1 MTVQASWRVAVTDSG
16 FPDLAPEAEAL
27 AGTGAV
33 LLPGQC
39 RTAGEVAEL
48 CADADAV
55 LTQWAPVTAEA
66 IERMTR
72 CKVIVRYG
80 IGVDNVDLEAAR
92 AKGIP
97 VANVPDYAIEEV
109 ADHAMSLLLASVR
122 KIPQVAAQVREGV
135 WEIAPRR
142 PIVGLQ
148 GRKLGVAGFGNIARA
163 VVRRAQAFGL
173 QTIAYDPYANPEL
186 FAKHSTARVDWETL
200 LAESD
205 FISVHLPLVEATRRL
220 LDDRAFAAMKP
231 GAHLVNTSRG
241 GVVDTEALVRAL
253 MDGKL
258 AGAALDVLEE
268 EPVPA
273 GHPLLAIDS
282 CILTSHCAW
291 YSESSLIRLQ
301 RYAALEVRRVL
312 EGGRP
317 QHVVNGVGA

>member
-1 MTVQASWRVAVTDSG
+1 MTQTGSWKVAVTDSG

-27 AGTGAV
+27 DGTGAA
-33 LLPGQC
+33 LAPGQC
-39 RTAGEVAEL
+39 RTAEEVAAL

-66 IERMTR
+66 IAAMTR
-72 CKVIVRYG
+72 CRVIVRYG

-92 AKGIP
+92 ARGIP
-97 VANVPDYAIEEV
+97 VANVPDYAIDEV
-109 ADHAMSLLLASVR
+109 ADHALSLLLASVR
-122 KIPQVAAQVREGV
+122 RIPQVVAQVREGV
-135 WEIAPRR
+135 WDIAPRR

-173 QTIAYDPYANPEL
+173 RTIAYDPYAAQEL
-186 FAKHSTARVDWETL
+186 FDQHGTARADWDTL

-220 LDDRAFAAMKP
+220 FDERAFAAMKE
-231 GAHLVNTSRG
+231 GAHLINTSRG
-241 GVVDTEALVRAL
+241 GVVETAALVRAL
-253 MDGKL
+253 ESGRL

-268 EPVPA
+268 EPIPV
-273 GHPLLAIDS
+273 GHPLLGIDR
-282 CILTSHCAW
+282 CIVTSHCAW
-291 YSESSLIRLQ
+291 YSESSLLRLQ

-317 QHVVNGVGA
+317 QHVVNGVGS